1 MSIIVAML
9 ETLCILVIHNIII
22 NKNILNNTKEFII
35 ISIVMSFIIKL
46 IIAISNF
53 NGGILGFSVLFLLTV
68 IISKIYKIR
77 EINVFCE
84 LCISQLILMIIQFF
98 SIIPIYLVI
107 GNNWDNNLIL
117 TFDMF
122 IILGLILVFGKVL
135 QNLNI
140 NFALIID
147 KYIQVNIIIINSI
160 LFVFII
166 KLIIRNFEVNL
177 SIMIQII
184 TIVTASIFVNFFYF
198 INMLKKNR
206 RSKKEEIEKNIDP
219 LIDDLMNK
227 MRAREHEYKNHL
239 NMLYCMVQVCNESE
253 LKENVKEY
261 VGSITSTEDELSKI
275 SRIDNTI
282 IKAIIFSKV
291 QLAESYEVEFKYN
304 IESSLENISLDNS
317 ELTVLLSNLLNNAI
331 ESSGL
336 CKEKYVELDIYE
348 EDDEYIIYIKN
359 SIEGIDKE
367 FIKRMFKEGYST
379 KGNNRGY
386 GLFNIKSI
394 LDKHKANIYT
404 NVKEGYIEFNIELP
418 IEECK

>member
-22 NKNILNNTKEFII
+22 NKNILNNIKEFII

-184 TIVTASIFVNFFYF
+184 TIVTAAIVVNFF
-198 INMLKKNR
+198 
-206 RSKKEEIEKNIDP
+206 
-219 LIDDLMNK
+219 
-227 MRAREHEYKNHL
+227 
-239 NMLYCMVQVCNESE
+239 
-253 LKENVKEY
+253 
-261 VGSITSTEDELSKI
+261 
-275 SRIDNTI
+275 
-282 IKAIIFSKV
+282 
-291 QLAESYEVEFKYN
+291 
-304 IESSLENISLDNS
+304 
-317 ELTVLLSNLLNNAI
+317 
-331 ESSGL
+331 
-336 CKEKYVELDIYE
+336 
-348 EDDEYIIYIKN
+348 
-359 SIEGIDKE
+359 
-367 FIKRMFKEGYST
+367 
-379 KGNNRGY
+379 
-386 GLFNIKSI
+386 
-394 LDKHKANIYT
+394 
-404 NVKEGYIEFNIELP
+404 
-418 IEECK
+418 